1 MDSKKQ
7 SRADLQGKKID
18 ALIRVVQQIL
28 EENDYLK
35 GMATGTL
42 QLVKRMPDYE
52 EALAKM
58 TEELE
63 AEEKAKVDGLI
74 TQEKKL
80 EL

>member
-1 MDSKKQ
+1 MSGKKQ
-7 SRADLQGKKID
+7 SVAELQGKKIE
-18 ALIRVVQQIL
+18 ALINISKQLL

-42 QLVKRMPDYE
+42 QLVKRMSCYE

-58 TEELE
+58 TSELE
-63 AEEKAKVDGLI
+63 AEEKAKVDKL
-74 TQEKKL
+74 TEKKL

>member
-1 MDSKKQ
+1 MSGKKQ
-7 SRADLQGKKID
+7 SVVELQGKKIE
-18 ALIRVVQQIL
+18 ALIRVVQQVL

-42 QLVKRMPDYE
+42 QLIKRMPDYE

-58 TEELE
+58 TKELE
-63 AEEKAKVDGLI
+63 AEEKAKVDGL
-74 TQEKKL
+74 TEKKL

>member
-63 AEEKAKVDGLI
+63 AEEKAKVDKL
-74 TQEKKL
+74 TEKKL

>member
-52 EALAKM
+52 DALAKM
-58 TEELE
+58 TKELE
-63 AEEKAKVDGLI
+63 AEEKAKVDEL
-74 TQEKKL
+74 TEKKL